1 MPAFHKVIR
10 YRLIR
15 SLMKKVINKPQPKP
29 AMFVGPDSSL
39 QLCATIAHF
48 GVKKILL
55 VTDRP
60 IIELGLHTA
69 AVDKLNS
76 LDIEV
81 CIYDEVKPDPTV
93 SVIEAGIKR
102 LQENHCDAVLA
113 FGGGSSMD
121 NAKVI
126 AMAAG
131 NNLTVQECM
140 GFGKAKLPTLPLFAI
155 PTTAGTGSEATMAA
169 IVSDDETHAKNAV
182 ADFKLVPSAAALD
195 PSLMLGLPPHITAAT
210 GMDALTHAVESYTG
224 VWSTPETDHFCLAA
238 TKLIFENIETAYN
251 DGQNI
256 AAREAMALAS
266 YYAGLAFTQAMVG
279 YVHAISHQ
287 LGAHYGIAHGV
298 GNAMALPPVM
308 EMLKGAATAE
318 LAELAI
324 HVGLGISDE
333 APELLA
339 DRFIGRIWELN
350 DNLGI
355 PRQTE
360 LIQDKDIPVIVA
372 AAMKEGNGYPVPRF
386 IENSECEA
394 LLRGLQSN

>member
-10 YRLIR
+10 YKLLR

-39 QLCATIAHF
+39 QLCGTIAHF

-60 IIELGLHTA
+60 IIELGLHVA
-69 AVDKLNS
+69 AVAKLNS
-76 LDIEV
+76 LGVEV

-93 SVIEAGIKR
+93 SVIEAGIKC
-102 LQENHCDAVLA
+102 LKENQCDAVLA

-121 NAKVI
+121 SAKVI

-131 NNLTVQECM
+131 NNLTVPECM

-224 VWSTPETDHFCLAA
+224 VWSTPETDHYCLAA
-238 TKLIFENIETAYN
+238 TKLIFENIETAYS

-308 EMLKGAATAE
+308 EMLKGAATTE
-318 LAELAI
+318 LAELAV
-324 HVGLGISDE
+324 HVGLGNGDE
-333 APELLA
+333 APEQLA

-350 DNLGI
+350 DKLGI